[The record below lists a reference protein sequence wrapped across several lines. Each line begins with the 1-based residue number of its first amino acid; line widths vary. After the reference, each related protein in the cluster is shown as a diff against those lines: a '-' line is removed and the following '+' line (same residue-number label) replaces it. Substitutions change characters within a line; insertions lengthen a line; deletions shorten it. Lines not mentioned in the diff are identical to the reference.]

1 MQLSTYS
8 GTIAYQYNTFDQHI
22 KEISF
27 GVIDLAGADKGRV
40 LQLVRQS
47 YPDKLALAMIVDI
60 EFTEKPF
67 DTMRNP
73 PDELGALV

>member
-8 GTIAYQYNTFDQHI
+8 GTITYQYNIFDQHI

-27 GVIDLAGADKGRV
+27 GVIDMAGADKGRV
-40 LQLVRQS
+40 LQLARQA
-47 YPDKLALAMIVDI
+47 YPDKLALAMIIDI

-67 DTMRNP
+67 DTMSNP
-73 PDELGALV
+73 PDQIGELL